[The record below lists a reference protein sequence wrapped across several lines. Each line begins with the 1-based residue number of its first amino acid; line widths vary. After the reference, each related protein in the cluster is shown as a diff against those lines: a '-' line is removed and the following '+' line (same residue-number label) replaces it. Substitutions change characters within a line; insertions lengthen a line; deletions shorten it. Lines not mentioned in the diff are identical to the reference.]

1 MLVAEKLVLNR
12 KVMRNKVTHDRLNA
26 TPSAPPLLIIIS
38 GSSGGGKDA
47 ALGKMKKEGLPF
59 HYVVTTTTRP
69 RRPRE
74 KDGVDYHFLSEDKF
88 CRMIKANQFLEWAK
102 VYGNYYGVPKREVN
116 EALKQGW
123 DTIVKVD
130 VQGATTIKQILP
142 DAVLIF
148 LMPPSMGELVNR
160 LKQRYGLSSDELD
173 LRLSKA
179 QEEIESLPLFDYI
192 VINRTDDL
200 DLTVAQINTIVADGK
215 GRLKPGVVG

>member
-69 RRPRE
+69 RRPGE

-88 CRMIKANQFLEWAK
+88 RQMIKTNQFLEWAK
-102 VYGNYYGVPKREVN
+102 VYGNYYGVPKREIE
-116 EALKQGW
+116 EALRKGQ

-130 VQGATTIKQILP
+130 VQGAATIKQILP
-142 DAVLIF
+142 DAVCIF
-148 LMPPSMGELVNR
+148 LMAPSTEELANR
-160 LKQRYGLSSDELD
+160 LRQRHGLHSADLD
-173 LRLSKA
+173 LRLRKGR
-179 QEEIESLPLFDYI
+179 EEIESLPLFDY
-192 VINRTDDL
+192 VVVSHPKNL
-200 DLTVAQINTIVADGK
+200 D
-215 GRLKPGVVG
+215 

>member
-1 MLVAEKLVLNR
+1 MTRDK
-12 KVMRNKVTHDRLNA
+12 LNA
-26 TPSAPPLLIIIS
+26 APSAYPLFIVIS
-38 GSSGGGKDA
+38 GPSGVGKDA
-47 ALGKMKKEGLPF
+47 TLDSMKEAGFPL
-59 HYVVTTTTRP
+59 HYVLTATTRSK
-69 RRPRE
+69 RPGE
-74 KDGVDYHFLSEDKF
+74 KDGVAYRFLSEDKF
-88 CRMIKANQFLEWAK
+88 RQMIKANQFLEWAK
-102 VYGNYYGVPKREVN
+102 VYGNYYGVPKREVK

-179 QEEIESLPLFDYI
+179 QEEIESLPLFDYV

-200 DLTVAQINTIVADGK
+200 DLTVAQINAIVADEK
-215 GRLKPGVVG
+215 CRLKPRVVRL